1 MVGFLKSLQ
10 SLFTGLFSELPEG
23 VRAVTEFL
31 WRIRWFLLVGWVL
44 WMVYQMVMVALPYL
58 LISWGIK
65 MVLGSVFSL
74 FS

>member
-1 MVGFLKSLQ
+1 MVSFWKSLQ
-10 SLFTGLFSELPEG
+10 GIFSGIVSELPEG
-23 VRAVTEFL
+23 ITVVTEFV
-31 WRIRWFLLVGWVL
+31 WKARWFRLVGWVL

-58 LISWGIK
+58 LISYGIK